1 MNVIQ
6 GIENYRA
13 IKNPVLTVGSFDG
26 VHLAHKALLAH
37 LNQEAQALGGE
48 SLLVT
53 FAPHPRQVLQ
63 SEDAYASRLR
73 LLTTQDEK
81 IRLLA
86 KAGLQNV
93 LFLKFDQTL
102 ADMPYDTFVRDILV
116 GTIGVRKA
124 VVGFNHSFGKDR
136 AGGFANMQELATRY
150 GFEAECF
157 PEKMISDE
165 HLSSTR
171 IRSLLAEGK
180 VSEANT
186 LLGYNYRMYGCWKA
200 EDGFCVDDPVKLLPA
215 DGNYLVRVRNGNKYD
230 FTLGQV
236 GEKIIFPDMS
246 TLKDGDTVKVS
257 FVREV
262 DI

>member
-1 MNVIQ
+1 MNIIQ

-13 IKNPVLTVGSFDG
+13 IRNPVLTVGSFDG

-37 LNQEAQALGGE
+37 LDREAQTIGGE

-53 FAPHPRQVLQ
+53 FSPHPRQVLH
-63 SEDAYASRLR
+63 SEDAYAGRLR

-86 KAGLQNV
+86 KTGLQNV
-93 LFLKFDQTL
+93 LFLKFDRSL
-102 ADMPYDTFVRDILV
+102 ADMPYDAFVRDILV
-116 GTIGVRKA
+116 GAIGVRKA

-136 AGGFANMQELATRY
+136 AGSFANMQELALRH

-157 PEKMISDE
+157 PEKMMTDE
-165 HLSSTR
+165 KLSSTR
-171 IRSLLAEGK
+171 IRSLLAGGR
-180 VSEANT
+180 VAEANA
-186 LLGYNYRMYGCWKA
+186 LLGYNYRMYGSWK
-200 EDGFCVDDPVKLLPA
+200 EEEGFCVDDALKLRPA
-215 DGNYLVRVRNGNKYD
+215 DGKYLVRVRNGRKYD

-236 GEKIIFPDMS
+236 GERILFPDMS
-246 TLKDGDTVKVS
+246 TLKDNDPIKVT

-262 DI
+262 K

>member
-1 MNVIQ
+1 MNIIQ
-6 GIENYRA
+6 GIENYKP

-37 LNQEAQALGGE
+37 LDGEAKALGGE

-53 FAPHPRQVLQ
+53 FFPHPRQVLQ
-63 SEDAYASRLR
+63 SEDAYADRLR
-73 LLTTQDEK
+73 LLTTQEEK

-86 KAGLQNV
+86 KTGLQNV

-136 AGGFANMQELATRY
+136 AGSFANMQELASSY

-157 PEKMISDE
+157 PEKMMTDE
-165 HLSSTR
+165 KLSSTR

-180 VSEANT
+180 VAEANT
-186 LLGYNYRMYGCWKA
+186 LLGYHYRMYGCWK
-200 EDGFCVDDPVKLLPA
+200 EEGGFCVDDSLKLMPA
-215 DGNYLVRVRNGNKYD
+215 AGNYLVRVRNGKKYD

-236 GEKIIFPDMS
+236 GERILFPDMS
-246 TLKDGDTVKVS
+246 TLKDGDAIKVT

-262 DI
+262 K